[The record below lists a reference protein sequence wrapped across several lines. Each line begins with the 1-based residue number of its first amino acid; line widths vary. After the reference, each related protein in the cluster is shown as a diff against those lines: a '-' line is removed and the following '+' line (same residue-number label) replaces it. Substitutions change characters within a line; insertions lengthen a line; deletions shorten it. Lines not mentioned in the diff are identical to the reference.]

1 MRDHPH
7 QRDGFDPRAGRG
19 RGPRVFAPGDLK
31 LLLPALIAEQPCHG
45 YDLIRQIESLFDG
58 AYTPSPGVIYPTL
71 TFLEESDL
79 IQGDA
84 DGGKKR
90 YTITDAGRLFLSEQ
104 QVALDGVR
112 MRIDVS
118 KRSLRGHDRPPE
130 IHEAVHNLLIH
141 RVSHEIKRRRLEVL
155 RVVDITPRMR
165 RITLGGPELAG
176 FVSLGSDD
184 HIKLLFPQNAA
195 EQAALES
202 PTFNIKGDGPQPA
215 MRDYT
220 PRRFD
225 LSIGE
230 LDIDFVLH
238 GDGPAS
244 TWADQ
249 VQVGQHL
256 YIGGPRGSMIVPDI
270 FDSYLLI
277 GDETAL
283 PAIARRLEELPAGRT
298 VLAVIEIANAA
309 EKQALNSAANVEVIW
324 VIRGQDDLLETV
336 QKLTLP
342 SGSLYSFVATE
353 TKLSRQVRRVLLDT
367 HKVNEEFL
375 KAVGYWRA
383 EGSEEE

>member
-1 MRDHPH
+1 MNT
-7 QRDGFDPRAGRG
+7 QA
-19 RGPRVFAPGDLK
+19 
-31 LLLPALIAEQPCHG
+31 
-45 YDLIRQIESLFDG
+45 
-58 AYTPSPGVIYPTL
+58 
-71 TFLEESDL
+71 
-79 IQGDA
+79 
-84 DGGKKR
+84 
-90 YTITDAGRLFLSEQ
+90 
-104 QVALDGVR
+104 
-112 MRIDVS
+112 
-118 KRSLRGHDRPPE
+118 
-130 IHEAVHNLLIH
+130 IH
-141 RVSHEIKRRRLEVL
+141 RVTHEIKRRRLHVL

-202 PTFNIKGDGPQPA
+202 PTFTIKGDGPQPA

-244 TWADQ
+244 TWAEQ
-249 VQVGQHL
+249 AQVGQHL

-283 PAIARRLEELPAGRT
+283 PAIARRLEELPANRRAL
-298 VLAVIEIANAA
+298 VVVEIENAQ
-309 EKQALNSAANVEVIW
+309 EQQPLNSAASVEVIW
-324 VIRGQDDLLETV
+324 VHRDAPAEDLLSTV
-336 QKLTLP
+336 EHLKTP
-342 SGSLYSFVATE
+342 AGELYTWVATE
-353 TKLSRQVRRVLLDT
+353 SALSRKLRRVLLDT
-367 HKVNEEFL
+367 HSLNDEFV
-375 KAVGYWRA
+375 KAVGYWRLDDSPQ
-383 EGSEEE
+383 E

>member
-1 MRDHPH
+1 M
-7 QRDGFDPRAGRG
+7 
-19 RGPRVFAPGDLK
+19 
-31 LLLPALIAEQPCHG
+31 
-45 YDLIRQIESLFDG
+45 
-58 AYTPSPGVIYPTL
+58 T
-71 TFLEESDL
+71 
-79 IQGDA
+79 
-84 DGGKKR
+84 
-90 YTITDAGRLFLSEQ
+90 
-104 QVALDGVR
+104 
-112 MRIDVS
+112 
-118 KRSLRGHDRPPE
+118 
-130 IHEAVHNLLIH
+130 
-141 RVSHEIKRRRLEVL
+141 HEIKRRRLQVL

-165 RITLGGPELAG
+165 RVTLGGPELAG

-184 HIKLLFPQNAA
+184 HIKLLFPQNAE

-202 PTFNIKGDGPQPA
+202 PSFSIKGDGPQPA

-220 PRRFD
+220 PRRYD

-244 TWADQ
+244 TWAEQ

-277 GDETAL
+277 GDETAI
-283 PAIARRLEELPAGRT
+283 PAIARRLEELPAGRK
-298 VLAVIEIANAA
+298 VLVVIEIADAA
-309 EKQALNSAANVEVIW
+309 EQQVLSSAAEVEVIW
-324 VIRGQDDLLETV
+324 VLRGQDDLLDV
-336 QKLTLP
+336 VRNLTLP
-342 SGSLYSFVATE
+342 SGTLYSFVATE

-367 HKVNEEFL
+367 HKVNEQYL